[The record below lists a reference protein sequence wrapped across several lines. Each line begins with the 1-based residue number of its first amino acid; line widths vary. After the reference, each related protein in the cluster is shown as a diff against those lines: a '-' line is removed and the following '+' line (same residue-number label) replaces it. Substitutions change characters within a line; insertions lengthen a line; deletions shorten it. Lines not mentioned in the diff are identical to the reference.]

1 MLESQLEL
9 NRIFSTTIK
18 LFQDQGD
25 YDITKLLKAA
35 VISSE
40 VVHYDSWNGGTEYYS
55 IYIDVD
61 VTQFAVYES
70 QLKDFEGKLREKF
83 EIFFAWSR
91 K

>member
-1 MLESQLEL
+1 MLENQLEL

-40 VVHYDSWNGGTEYYS
+40 VTHYELERWNG
-55 IYIDVD
+55 IL
-61 VTQFAVYES
+61 FN
-70 QLKDFEGKLREKF
+70 
-83 EIFFAWSR
+83 
-91 K
+91 